1 MVCLSNFGENRG
13 LDDGLLNAPR
23 VSDGAKSAMTIR
35 ARKVLELIFVIC
47 VVDVVNNIRIE

>member
-13 LDDGLLNAPR
+13 LDDGMLNAPK
-23 VSDGAKSAMTIR
+23 VSDGAKSTTIIR